1 MASDVVKAATLKT
14 KVWTFEAKA
23 TGLEAKGFMLT
34 ASKQYMY
41 AVHVTAWQDRWWT
54 KFWLP
59 LLR

>member
-41 AVHVTAWQDRWWT
+41 AVHVTA
-54 KFWLP
+54 
-59 LLR
+59 